1 MPACGRGVTVV
12 HTASIQF
19 PSALTLHAFARLD
32 LTSCYLLCKKLVA
45 RKARAEA
52 ETDLYISVESIQVRN
67 IKLLVFSHSTT
78 LLYIRIY

>member
-1 MPACGRGVTVV
+1 MPAYGRGVTVV

-19 PSALTLHAFARLD
+19 PSALTLHAFAHLD
-32 LTSCYLLCKKLVA
+32 PTSCYLLCKKLVA
-45 RKARAEA
+45 RKARAET